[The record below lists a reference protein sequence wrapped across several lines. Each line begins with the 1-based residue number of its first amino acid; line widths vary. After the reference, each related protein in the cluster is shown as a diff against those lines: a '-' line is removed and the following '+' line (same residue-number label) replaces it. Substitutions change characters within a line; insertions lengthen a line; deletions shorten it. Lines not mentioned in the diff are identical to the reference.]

1 MKPRANIVLAGV
13 GGQGIILASRILSEA
28 ALEEGFDVK
37 KSEVHGMSQRGGSV
51 VSFLRVGEDL
61 QSPLIAHGT
70 ADLLL
75 AFEPLEAVR
84 YLHFVKDGGVV
95 VSNDRPIPVGDYP
108 TVDELIE
115 TLGKRAETVVVD
127 ALELAT
133 QAGNPLTQNVALVG
147 VAASHLPFADDTLLS
162 VIRRLVPEKA
172 KDVNE
177 KAFHLGKDHR

>member
-1 MKPRANIVLAGV
+1 MKPQADIVLAGV

-51 VSFLRVGEDL
+51 VSFLRVGEAV
-61 QSPLIAHGT
+61 QSPLIAHGA
-70 ADLLL
+70 ADVLL

-108 TVDELIE
+108 AVDELVATLKKRTE
-115 TLGKRAETVVVD
+115 TIVVNALGLAER
-127 ALELAT
+127 
-133 QAGNPLTQNVALVG
+133 AGNPLTQNVALVG
-147 VAASHLPFADDTLLS
+147 VAAKHLPFADDTLLS
-162 VIRRLVPEKA
+162 VIRRLVPEKVRA
-172 KDVNE
+172 VNE
-177 KAFHLGKDHR
+177 KAFLLGKEHQ